1 MLLEAKDA
9 LLIVIDMQ
17 EKLLP
22 VISGREEVQRNCAIL
37 MQAAR
42 LVGAPVLVTEQYP
55 KGLGHTAAELAG
67 LADPA
72 DIVSEVEF
80 SCAGNADVM
89 TRIEAHGRK
98 QLVLCGVEAHPR
110 ALTAS
115 QQGRGSRRAPRRRHR
130 GRRHRDGGFRMG
142 GSRVVAH
149 KQRSKLIQ

>member
-80 SCAGNADVM
+80 SCAGNADV
-89 TRIEAHGRK
+89 RK